1 MTYFHKIQIEGKTSK
16 QAKENKILFHSC
28 KVDGLTQQFN
38 TEWFPEVS
46 PQIWLKMFFVYGQC
60 VTGKINYAK

>member
-46 PQIWLKMFFVYGQC
+46 PQI
-60 VTGKINYAK
+60 